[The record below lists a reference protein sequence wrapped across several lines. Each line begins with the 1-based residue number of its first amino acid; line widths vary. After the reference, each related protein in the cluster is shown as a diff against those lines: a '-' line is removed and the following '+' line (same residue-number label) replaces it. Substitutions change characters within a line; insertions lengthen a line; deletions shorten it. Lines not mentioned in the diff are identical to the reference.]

1 MKFADNEETPPVM
14 SEEGIEAH
22 SMVVVL
28 VDNFNMKKGIDI
40 FGNRAETP
48 VMKELQKIHDMNTY
62 EPMDAS
68 MLTYQDRKYDLDSLL
83 FIAKKRNGD
92 TNARKVA
99 VGSNQITYYRYD
111 KINGLSPTVNTD
123 SVFLT
128 GVIDAH
134 EHRDVAM

>member
-83 FIAKKRNGD
+83 FIAKRRG
-92 TNARKVA
+92 
-99 VGSNQITYYRYD
+99 
-111 KINGLSPTVNTD
+111 
-123 SVFLT
+123 
-128 GVIDAH
+128 
-134 EHRDVAM
+134 